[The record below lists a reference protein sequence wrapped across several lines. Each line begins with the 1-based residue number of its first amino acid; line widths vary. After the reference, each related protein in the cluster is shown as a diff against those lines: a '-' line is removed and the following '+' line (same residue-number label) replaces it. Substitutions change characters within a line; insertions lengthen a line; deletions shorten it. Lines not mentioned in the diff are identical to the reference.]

1 MDKLTKIVLS
11 VLGVVIAI
19 VVIVVIIVNIPRKN
33 EDYDISMMHEVSV
46 EDVIEMFEDGGT
58 YVVMVGRDTCDVCT
72 RLLPKMAEAQKELN
86 YVTQYLDLLSINF
99 KSDEWEVLASKLDMK
114 STQAISEDGSGPKV
128 TNTYG
133 YFIEKYGMAPTVI
146 IIKGGKQTGG
156 FIGGVDQT
164 DLIGWLKVKISNNS
178 NN

>member
-11 VLGVVIAI
+11 VVAI
-19 VVIVVIIVNIPRKN
+19 VIILVIVLVIIVNIPRKN
-33 EDYDISMMHEVSV
+33 ENYDISMMHEVTV
-46 EDVIEMFEDGGT
+46 NDILEMFEDGGT
-58 YVVMVGRDTCDVCT
+58 YVVMMGSDTCDVCE

-86 YVTQYLDLLSINF
+86 YITQYIDVLSIDF
-99 KSDEWEVLASKLDMK
+99 SSEEWKALASKLDMK
-114 STQAISEDGSGPKV
+114 SSQVIGETNKGDKV

-133 YFIEKYGMAPTVI
+133 YFLENYGMAPTVI

-164 DLIGWLKVKISNNS
+164 DLIGWLKVKISNK
-178 NN
+178 

>member
-11 VLGVVIAI
+11 VLGVITAI
-19 VVIVVIIVNIPRKN
+19 VVIIVIIVNIPKKN
-33 EDYDISMMHEVSV
+33 KDYDISMMHEVDV
-46 EDVIEMFEDGGT
+46 EDVLEMFEDGGT
-58 YVVMVGRDTCDVCT
+58 YVVMIGSDTCDVCT

-86 YVTQYLDLLSINF
+86 YVTQYVDLLSIDF
-99 KSDEWEVLASKLDMK
+99 DSPAWEALASKLDMK
-114 STQAISEDGSGPKV
+114 STQAVSEDGKGPKV

-133 YFIEKYGMAPTVI
+133 YFLENYGMAPTVI

-164 DLIGWLKVKISNNS
+164 DLIGWLKVKIANNTEE
-178 NN
+178 

>member
-11 VLGVVIAI
+11 VLGVITAI
-19 VVIVVIIVNIPRKN
+19 VVIIVIIVNIPKKN
-33 EDYDISMMHEVSV
+33 KDYDISMMHEVDV
-46 EDVIEMFEDGGT
+46 ENVLTMFEDGGT
-58 YVVMVGRDTCDVCT
+58 YVVMVGSDTCDVCA

-86 YVTQYLDLLSINF
+86 YVTQYVDLLEIDFDS
-99 KSDEWEVLASKLDMK
+99 SAWQALSSKLDMK
-114 STQAISEDGSGPKV
+114 STQAISEDGTGPKV

-133 YFIEKYGMAPTVI
+133 YFLENYGMAPTVI

-164 DLIGWLKVKISNNS
+164 DLIGWLKVKIANNTEE
-178 NN
+178 